1 MHRNSSIA
9 LYSAAAAWLRH
20 TAKMLLGLVMILI
33 ALCVIIEG
41 RTTHGRKWRG
51 EGGCQSSSLVT
62 GQVVSNS
69 CCKELY
75 NMSQIL
81 TVFIPFWQPDKSC
94 E

>member
-1 MHRNSSIA
+1 
-9 LYSAAAAWLRH
+9 LKGGRH
-20 TAKMLLGLVMILI
+20 MG
-33 ALCVIIEG
+33 EE
-41 RTTHGRKWRG
+41 WRG
-51 EGGCQSSSLVT
+51 EGGCQSSSLVI